1 MNDVAEPAERRRH
14 DWAAIEHAYRV
25 ENLSIKEVCERFDV
39 PRSTFYYRARQ
50 KGWPLPLDE
59 SRPVRDAAGLD
70 DDLARRFRR
79 AAVKRL
85 CDLERPTALGDG
97 LGGELKVMEGIMR
110 ILERLDRLAEAQAKR
125 APVARVWSP
134 EELNR
139 RRAALADK
147 LIKMLEQERGCPLPD

>member
-1 MNDVAEPAERRRH
+1 M
-14 DWAAIEHAYRV
+14 
-25 ENLSIKEVCERFDV
+25 CERFEL
-39 PRSTFYYRARQ
+39 PRSTFYYRARFN
-50 KGWPLPLDE
+50 GWPLPLDE

-70 DDLARRFRR
+70 EDLAKRLRR

-85 CDLERPTALGDG
+85 CDLERPDATGDRG
-97 LGGELKVMEGIMR
+97 LKLMEGIMK

-125 APVARVWSP
+125 VPAARIWSP
-134 EELNR
+134 EELDR